1 MLAWPNS
8 WGQIVVIFLGG
19 LFGLFFLKTDL
30 ILDNTTLHIPISRGA
45 ALMCIALFSILLVGL
60 PMVAGFVHNHALDL
74 VDRFYRTG
82 SLVFGGGHVV
92 LPLLQAATVS
102 PGWVSKD
109 LFLAGYGAAQ
119 AVPGPL
125 FSFAAYL
132 GAVMKQEPSG
142 WIGGIICLAAIYL
155 PSFLL
160 ILGILPFWENL
171 RRVKAVRSA
180 LMGIN
185 AAVVGILV
193 AVFYDTVWTNG
204 IHSTRDFI
212 LGLVAFGL
220 LSLWKVPPWLVVL
233 VTAIGSAALAATI

>member
-1 MLAWPNS
+1 
-8 WGQIVVIFLGG
+8 
-19 LFGLFFLKTDL
+19 
-30 ILDNTTLHIPISRGA
+30 
-45 ALMCIALFSILLVGL
+45 
-60 PMVAGFVHNHALDL
+60 
-74 VDRFYRTG
+74 
-82 SLVFGGGHVV
+82 
-92 LPLLQAATVS
+92 
-102 PGWVSKD
+102 
-109 LFLAGYGAAQ
+109 
-119 AVPGPL
+119 
-125 FSFAAYL
+125 
-132 GAVMKQEPSG
+132 
-142 WIGGIICLAAIYL
+142 LAAIYL